1 MKIVNDTGN
10 VMTEPNGHVPV
21 DWEAVYWQ
29 QTPRLY
35 NYFRYRT
42 GDGDTAQELTAKT
55 MERAWRYRERYRHDL
70 GALEAWLF
78 QIARNILADWLMQRR
93 PPDLPLDAI
102 EHLAEIGSV
111 EHEIEQRQNAARL
124 YTLLAKLKPADQELI
139 ALKYGAGLTNRA
151 IAAITTHSESSVGT
165 TLHRVIQKLRLEW
178 GVTEDWL

>member
-1 MKIVNDTGN
+1 
-10 VMTEPNGHVPV
+10 MTEPNGRSPV

-55 MERAWRYRERYRHDL
+55 MERAWRYRERYRDDL

-78 QIARNILADWLMQRR
+78 QIARNSLADWLKQRR

-102 EHLAEIGSV
+102 EHLAEIGSI

-124 YTLLAKLKPADQELI
+124 YTLLAKLKPAEQELI

-178 GVTEDWL
+178 GVIENER